1 MKRTF
6 KSIAVLAVSALAMVS
21 CQKELLGPATQ
32 EGQEVEVSLDLTT
45 PLMGTKAYADGK
57 SVDVVHVHV
66 YQQDANGGLFYI
78 EPNATTPTPSKDVAM
93 SDGAATYST
102 RLVTGQ
108 KYTFVFWAE
117 KSGNGYYTYDSA
129 NKTITVKYTNAEG
142 NPAAGNDESR
152 DAFYAVL
159 KDVEITGAYSANVT
173 LNRPFA
179 QINFGVTAEDLNAA
193 ALAGVTVNSA
203 SVKLTGIANSINLL
217 DGSVSGGV
225 NGGVDVEFANVNL
238 PSDPNDPNA
247 TFTVAGKSYTY
258 VAMDYVLVGKNA
270 KTLSDVT
277 LTLDVTGTT
286 SAATEYTYPNVPL
299 QGNYRTNIVGNLFT
313 SPADINITVVPGFGN
328 PDENIITGVADITA
342 ANTAFANGATAV
354 TVEEIT
360 SSDPDVIVLPA
371 TTAEVS
377 LTLPAAPDGK
387 TITIKYPDSAS
398 NVPATVNI
406 KAVNAASLTI
416 VAPQTHVKV
425 NGITVTNLTASTSN
439 TTLVIGDDVTVT
451 NLTIEAGAVEIYGNV
466 GTLTKGANAG
476 DVKVWAVGDIETW
489 KKAYTAGAQRIVLTA
504 NISSEEETNLYVPIQ
519 GTVDGNGK
527 EISGS
532 ISLNVNALGGT
543 IQNLNFKNIHKSDN
557 TLSAI
562 YASGLSGTLVI
573 TGCAF
578 DTFDW
583 DAIQTTPEAGAEIKI
598 VDNTFRY
605 SADPG
610 TNNRRYIHIESKA
623 NVDFAAKVNAN
634 SFYDN
639 AKLMMSAI
647 EVYDFADANKIDVNG
662 NYIDAP
668 AKVCILGQGWKVATE
683 ILKAM
688 TVKTAPD
695 GEEVNLAGYINIRGD
710 QRIFTSL
717 SDAFAAVAAGQTI
730 VMLRDITSN
739 SGFLFDKEV
748 SASFDLGGNTLKVTE
763 ASNANGRAI
772 RIDKGTLTVKNG
784 TIDARNVDSEGKPA
798 DETSNE
804 SGGMFGA
811 IRVNETA
818 QAVLE
823 NLTMYNNHFYGLC
836 IKPASGTTV
845 TMRNCTINS
854 YIGGCIEVAGAN
866 TTISNCKFNQS
877 GQSSKSWISTAIA
890 VSYGGVAN
898 VTDTQIT
905 ADAEI
910 PLYIYNSGGTLNIN
924 GGTYVGKSG
933 KVLQVDAQASN
944 QSYSSTA
951 SITGGTFTGAF
962 GKTNTGKEKI
972 TVTGGSYSFNPT
984 DYVSSGYTVSEVD
997 GKYVVSAQ

>member
-1 MKRTF
+1 M
-6 KSIAVLAVSALAMVS
+6 
-21 CQKELLGPATQ
+21 
-32 EGQEVEVSLDLTT
+32 SLDLTT

-313 SPADINITVVPGFGN
+313 SPADINITVDPAFG
-328 PDENIITGVADITA
+328 DTEVNIEAPNVASIAA
-342 ANTAFANGATAV
+342 ANEALNNGATSV
-354 TVEEIT
+354 TIAYVTASEAGAT
-360 SSDPDVIVLPA
+360 KLLMPA
-371 TTAEVS
+371 TSENITVTIKEIESTANLQIEKPASGDNPASVS
-377 LTLPAAPDGK
+377 VTLPA
-387 TITIKYPDSAS
+387 SAS
-398 NVPATVNI
+398 VAN
-406 KAVNAASLTI
+406 LTI
-416 VAPQTHVKV
+416 NLPESHVEV
-425 NGITVTNLTASTSN
+425 NGATYNSITATTSN

-489 KKAYTAGAQRIVLTA
+489 KKAYTAGAQRIELTA
-504 NISSEEETNLYVPIQ
+504 NISSEEDTNLYVPIQ
-519 GTVDGNGK
+519 GTVDGNRK

-543 IQNLNFKNIHKSDN
+543 IQNLNFKNIHKSGN

-583 DAIQTTPEAGAEIKI
+583 DAIQTTPVAGAEIEI
-598 VDNTFRY
+598 VYNTFRY

-610 TNNRRYIHIESKA
+610 TNNRRYIHIQSEEI
-623 NVDFAAKVNAN
+623 VDFAAKVNGN

-784 TIDARNVDSEGKPA
+784 TIDARNVDSEGNPA

-845 TMRNCTINS
+845 TMTNCTINS

-866 TTISNCKFNQS
+866 TTISNCTFNQR

-984 DYVSSGYTVSEVD
+984 DYVPSGYTVSEVD

>member
-1 MKRTF
+1 MKRTL
-6 KSIAVLAVSALAMVS
+6 KSIAVLALSALAMVS

-45 PLMGTKAYADGK
+45 PLMGTKAYADGNT
-57 SVDVVHVHV
+57 VNVVHVHV
-66 YQQDANGGLFYI
+66 YQQDAQGNLTYI
-78 EPNATTPTPSKDVAM
+78 TPAAQGATTKTPSQDVAM
-93 SDGAATYST
+93 SAGAATYST

-108 KYTFVFWAE
+108 TYTFVFWAE
-117 KSGNGYYTYDSA
+117 NSSCSAYTYTPGTQTVTVSYA
-129 NKTITVKYTNAEG
+129 N
-142 NPAAGNDESR
+142 AAGNDESR

-159 KDVEITGAYSANVT
+159 ENVTITGAYSASVT
-173 LNRPFA
+173 LKRPFA
-179 QINFGVTAEDLNAA
+179 QINFGASDYEAAKAAGIEVTGAA
-193 ALAGVTVNSA
+193 
-203 SVKLTGIANSINLL
+203 VKLTGIGNSINLL
-217 DGSVSGGV
+217 NGTVSGSEV
-225 NGGVDVEFANVNL
+225 VTFANADL
-238 PSDPNDPNA
+238 TSDPNDPNA
-247 TFTVAGKSYTY
+247 TLTVAGVVYKY
-258 VAMDYVLVGKNA
+258 VAMDYVLVGNGD

-277 LTLDVTGTT
+277 LTLAARGTLST
-286 SAATEYTYPNVPL
+286 TPEYTYTNVPL
-299 QGNYRTNIVGNLFT
+299 QGNYRTNIVGSLFT
-313 SPADINITVVPGFGN
+313 SPADINITVNPAFGN
-328 PDENIITGVADITA
+328 QDENIITGVANLDA
-342 ANTAFANGATAV
+342 ANTAFENGATAV

-416 VAPQTHVKV
+416 VAPQTHVEV

-489 KKAYTAGAQRIVLTA
+489 KKAYTAGAQRIELTA
-504 NISSEEETNLYVPIQ
+504 NISSAEDTNLYVPIQ
-519 GTVDGNGK
+519 GTVDGNRK

-543 IQNLNFKNIHKSDN
+543 IQNLNFKNIHKSGN

-583 DAIQTTPEAGAEIKI
+583 DAIQTTPVAGAKIEI

-610 TNNRRYIHIESKA
+610 TNNRRYIHIESKKI
-623 NVDFAAKVNAN
+623 VDFAAKVNGN

-772 RIDKGTLTVKNG
+772 RIDKGTLTVKTG
-784 TIDARNVDSEGKPA
+784 TIDARNVDSEGNPA

-866 TTISNCKFNQS
+866 TTISNCTFKQS

-984 DYVSSGYTVSEVD
+984 DYVPSGYTVSEVD

>member
-1 MKRTF
+1 MKKIL

-32 EGQEVEVSLDLTT
+32 EGQEVAVSLDLTT
-45 PLMGTKAYADGK
+45 PLMGTKSYADGK
-57 SVDVVHVHV
+57 TVDVVHVHV
-66 YQQDANGGLFYI
+66 YQKDASGNLTYI
-78 EPNATTPTPSKDVAM
+78 APAAQ
-93 SDGAATYST
+93 GAATKTPSQDVTMSGGRASYST

-108 KYTFVFWAE
+108 TYTFVFWAE
-117 KSGNGYYTYDSA
+117 NSSCSAYAYTPG
-129 NKTITVKYTNAEG
+129 TQTVSVDYTGAV
-142 NPAAGNDESR
+142 GNDESR
-152 DAFYAVL
+152 DAFYAV
-159 KDVEITGAYSANVT
+159 KDVTITGAYSESVT

-179 QINFGVTAEDLNAA
+179 QINFGASDYDAAVAAGITVTGAA
-193 ALAGVTVNSA
+193 
-203 SVKLTGIANSINLL
+203 VKLTNVANSLNLL
-217 DGSVSGGV
+217 DGSVSGSETV
-225 NGGVDVEFANVNL
+225 TFAEAIL
-238 PSDPNDPNA
+238 PTDPNA
-247 TFTVAGKSYTY
+247 TLTAAGESYKY
-258 VAMDYVLVGKNA
+258 VAMDYVLVGNGA

-277 LTLDVTGTT
+277 LTLAADGTL
-286 SAATEYTYPNVPL
+286 SATPEYTYTSVPL
-299 QGNYRTNIVGNLFT
+299 QGNYRTNIVGSLFT
-313 SPADINITVVPGFGN
+313 SPADITITVNPAFKT
-328 PDENIITGVADITA
+328 PDENIVAQNVASIAA
-342 ANTAFANGATAV
+342 ANEALSNGATSV
-354 TVEEIT
+354 TIANVTASETVNTKLEM
-360 SSDPDVIVLPA
+360 PA
-371 TTAEVS
+371 TSENITVTIEAIESTANLQIEEPSAGANPASVS
-377 LTLPAAPDGK
+377 VTLPA
-387 TITIKYPDSAS
+387 SAS
-398 NVPATVNI
+398 VSN
-406 KAVNAASLTI
+406 LTI
-416 VAPQTHVKV
+416 NLPQSHVEV
-425 NGITVTNLTASTSN
+425 NGATYNSITATTSS
-439 TTLVIGDDVTVT
+439 TTLVVGADVTVGT
-451 NLTIEAGAVEIYGNV
+451 LTIKEGAVEIYGNV

-489 KKAYTAGAQRIVLTA
+489 KKAYTAGAQRIELTA
-504 NISSEEETNLYVPIQ
+504 NISSAEETNLYVPIQ

-532 ISLNVNALGGT
+532 ISLNVNALGGA
-543 IQNLNFKNIHKSDN
+543 IQNLNFKDIHKSDN
-557 TLSAI
+557 KLSAI
-562 YASGLSGTLVI
+562 YASGLSGKLVI
-573 TGCAF
+573 TGCSF

-583 DAIQTTPEAGAEIKI
+583 DAIQTTPVAGAEIEI

-610 TNNRRYIHIESKA
+610 INNRRYIHIQSKE
-623 NVDFAAKVNAN
+623 NVDFAAKVNGN

-647 EVYDFADANKIDVNG
+647 EVYYFTNINKINISS

-668 AKVCILGQGWKVATE
+668 AKVCILKNRGSVATE
-683 ILKAM
+683 VLEGM
-688 TVKTAPD
+688 TVKDAPD
-695 GEEVNLAGYINIRGD
+695 GEEVNLAGYININGD

-784 TIDARNVDSEGKPA
+784 TIDARNVDSEGNPA
-798 DETSNE
+798 AETSNE

-845 TMRNCTINS
+845 TMSNCTINS

-866 TTISNCKFNQS
+866 TTISNCTFKQS

-924 GGTYVGKSG
+924 GGTYVGNSG

-944 QSYSSTA
+944 QSYSTA

-962 GKTNTGKEKI
+962 GKTNTGKETI

-984 DYVSSGYTVSEVD
+984 DYVPSGYTVSEVD

>member
-1 MKRTF
+1 MKKIL

-21 CQKELLGPATQ
+21 CQKELLGPAVQ
-32 EGQEVEVSLDLTT
+32 EGQEVEVSIDLTT
-45 PLMGTKAYADGK
+45 PLMGTKANAFGDGK
-57 SVDVVHVHV
+57 TVDVVHVHV
-66 YQQDANGGLFYI
+66 YQKDEDGVLHYI
-78 EPNATTPTPSKDVAM
+78 TPDGTTKPSKDVPM
-93 SDGAATYST
+93 NNDLTATYKT

-117 KSGNGYYTYDSA
+117 KKDNGAYTYDPAS
-129 NKTITVKYTNAEG
+129 KTISVDYTGAT
-142 NPAAGNDESR
+142 GNDERR
-152 DAFYAVL
+152 DAFYNVL
-159 KDVEITGAYSANVT
+159 EVEITGAYSATVE
-173 LNRPFA
+173 LHRPFA
-179 QINFGVTAEDLNAA
+179 QLNFGVTNEDYNAA
-193 ALAGVTVNSA
+193 VAAGITVKKAAVKVTGV
-203 SVKLTGIANSINLL
+203 ANILNLL
-217 DGSVSGGV
+217 DGSV
-225 NGGVDVEFANVNL
+225 NGSVDVEFAFADL
-238 PSDPNDPNA
+238 PTDPATLSTAND
-247 TFTVAGKSYTY
+247 TYKY
-258 VAMDYVLVGKNA
+258 VAMDYVLVGKDA

-277 LTLDVTGTT
+277 LTLDIQGTT
-286 SAATEYTYPNVPL
+286 STTPKYTYTNVPL
-299 QGNYRTNIVGNLFT
+299 QGNYRTNIVGSLFT
-313 SPADINITVVPGFGN
+313 SPADITITVDPNFNEPAETIV
-328 PDENIITGVADITA
+328 TGVANMEG
-342 ANTAFANGATAV
+342 ANAAFANGATEV
-354 TVEEIT
+354 VVEEIVFD
-360 SSDPDVIVLPA
+360 DPNEIILPA
-371 TTAEVS
+371 TTAAVS

-398 NVPATVNI
+398 EEVPATLTI
-406 KAVNAASLTI
+406 KAVNAESLTI
-416 VAPQTHVKV
+416 VAPQTHVEV
-425 NGITVTNLTASTSN
+425 NGITVTSLTASTSN
-439 TTLVIGDDVTVT
+439 TTLVVGADVTVGT
-451 NLTIEAGAVEIYGNV
+451 LTIKEGAVEIYGNV

-489 KKAYTAGAQRIVLTA
+489 KKAYTAGAQRIELTA
-504 NISSEEETNLYVPIQ
+504 NISSAEETNLYVPIQ

-532 ISLNVNALGGT
+532 ISLNVNALGGA
-543 IQNLNFKNIHKSDN
+543 IQNLNFKDIHKSDN
-557 TLSAI
+557 MLSAI
-562 YASGLSGTLVI
+562 YASGLSGKLVI
-573 TGCAF
+573 TGCSF

-583 DAIQTTPEAGAEIKI
+583 DAIQTTPVAGAEIEI

-610 TNNRRYIHIESKA
+610 INNRRYIHIQSGD
-623 NVDFAAKVNAN
+623 NVDFAAKVSGN

-639 AKLMMSAI
+639 AKLRMSAI

-695 GEEVNLAGYINIRGD
+695 GEEVNLAGYINISGD

-784 TIDARNVDSEGKPA
+784 TIDARNVNSEGNPA
-798 DETSNE
+798 PETSNE

-845 TMRNCTINS
+845 TMSNCTINS
-854 YIGGCIEVAGAN
+854 YKGGCIEVAGAN
-866 TTISNCKFNQS
+866 TTISNCTFNQS

-924 GGTYVGKSG
+924 GGTYVGNSG

-944 QSYSSTA
+944 QSSSTA

-962 GKTNTGKEKI
+962 GKTNTGKETI
-972 TVTGGSYSFNPT
+972 TVKGGSYSFNPT
-984 DYVSSGYTVSEVD
+984 DYVPSGYTVSEVD